1 MSDNT
6 PYAGDSYR
14 PPLDLPDP
22 AGWKSESFEDPEA
35 RRSDGIIPQYPGTD
49 HATKFHTRQGDWRT
63 ASETTDLRCE
73 LAVQRL
79 LSSSLAWSLG
89 ISNPAEFGA
98 LHGAAYDLVHD
109 PGIEEEADARDQ
121 LVSLIARMASPL
133 GESRR

>member
-1 MSDNT
+1 MMDEK

-49 HATKFHTRQGDWRT
+49 HSAKFHTSNGDWRSP
-63 ASETTDLRCE
+63 SEMTDLRCE
-73 LAVQRL
+73 LTVHRL
-79 LSSSLAWSLG
+79 LSSALAKALG

-109 PGIEEEADARDQ
+109 PGIVEEVDACDQ
-121 LVSLIARMASPL
+121 LVSLIDRMATPR
-133 GESRR
+133 ER